1 MAFPNMADGL
11 AVVLLTL
18 QRLNEQK
25 DKMRNRRIVS
35 LLALIVL
42 STVGLSAQAQR
53 PAVGITDRQVSVILQ
68 RLDRSSNKFRNS
80 LNLALVNGHIDETRP
95 QNDINTFEPAFATAM
110 DQFRDRFTQRQAW
123 AGDVHNILQKAFIVN
138 GFMTRNRLNLQV
150 QNDWTSV
157 RTDLNALASAY
168 GVSWQWN
175 QQTPPPISSTRSS
188 RLSESDLNQLIRR
201 ITAGGDSFRSSL
213 TAAFD
218 RSSYNQPESER
229 NMLVAVGYFREA
241 TDQLRNQFDLRQP
254 LAGYI
259 PPLLTRATWI
269 DTYMSNNQLT
279 PQAQADWS
287 TLRGEINTLA
297 GAYNHS
303 TNWQAGLDPRIP
315 RH

>member
-1 MAFPNMADGL
+1 LAFPNIADGL
-11 AVVLLTL
+11 AVVLLTF

-42 STVGLSAQAQR
+42 STVGMSAQAQR
-53 PAVGITDRQVSVILQ
+53 PAVGITDHQVSVILQ

-80 LNLALVNGHIDETRP
+80 LNLALVNGNINETRP
-95 QNDINTFEPAFATAM
+95 QNDINTFEPAFASAL
-110 DQFRDRFTQRQAW
+110 DQLRDRFTQRQAW
-123 AGDVHNILQKAFIVN
+123 ARDVQDVLQKASVVN
-138 GFMTRNRLNLQV
+138 GFMMRNRLNVQA
-150 QNDWTSV
+150 QNDWAV
-157 RTDLNALASAY
+157 VLTDLNALANAY
-168 GVSWQWN
+168 GVSWN
-175 QQTPPPISSTRSS
+175 QSTPPQMISSRSL

-229 NMLVAVGYFREA
+229 NMLVAAGYLRVA
-241 TDQLRNQFDLRQP
+241 TDRLRNQFDLRQP
-254 LAGYI
+254 LAGFVA
-259 PPLLTRATWI
+259 PLLTRATPI

-279 PQAQADWS
+279 PQAQTDWS
-287 TLRGEINTLA
+287 TLRGEIDTLA
-297 GAYNHS
+297 GAYNLS
-303 TNWQAGLDPRIP
+303 TNWRAGLDPRIP